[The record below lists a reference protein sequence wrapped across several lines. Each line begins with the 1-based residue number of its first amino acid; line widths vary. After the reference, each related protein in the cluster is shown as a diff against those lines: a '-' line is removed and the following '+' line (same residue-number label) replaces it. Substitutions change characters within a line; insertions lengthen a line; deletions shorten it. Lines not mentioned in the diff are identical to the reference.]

1 MEQAGTKS
9 VSSPYQVQ
17 CNSVQLVRR
26 KTGFGRDLVP
36 GELVH
41 SGSVIQIENTRV
53 VNKSGKG
60 TNRLIFNVGGNEY
73 RILCKYQFGKK
84 MVHLFVLWIGTH
96 AEYDKLCAE
105 GKQYTIE
112 KY

>member
-1 MEQAGTKS
+1 MKVHLIKAKT
-9 VSSPYQVQ
+9 
-17 CNSVQLVRR
+17 VRGYA
-26 KTGFGRDLVP
+26 KK
-36 GELVH
+36 H
-41 SGSVIQIENTRV
+41 SGSVASFENWI
-53 VNKSGKG
+53 NKVKKADWEIPQDMMQTFATTTIDILGKG
-60 TNRLIFNVGGNEY
+60 SSRVMFDVGGNNY

-96 AEYDKLCAE
+96 AEYDKLCAN

>member
-1 MEQAGTKS
+1 MKVHLIKART
-9 VSSPYQVQ
+9 
-17 CNSVQLVRR
+17 VR
-26 KTGFGRDLVP
+26 KYAIQ
-36 GELVH
+36 H
-41 SGSVIQIENTRV
+41 SGSVSSFENWI
-53 VNKSGKG
+53 NKVKKADWDIPQDMMQTFATVDTLGKG
-60 TNRLIFNVGGNEY
+60 SNRVMFDVGGNNY

-96 AEYDKLCAE
+96 AEYDKLCAN

>member
-1 MEQAGTKS
+1 MKVHLIKAKT
-9 VSSPYQVQ
+9 
-17 CNSVQLVRR
+17 VR
-26 KTGFGRDLVP
+26 KYAKQHGGAVASF
-36 GELVH
+36 
-41 SGSVIQIENTRV
+41 ENWI
-53 VNKSGKG
+53 NKVKESDWKIPQDMMRTFATVDILGKG
-60 TNRLIFNVGGNEY
+60 SKRVMFDVGGHNY

-96 AEYDKLCAE
+96 AEYDRLWAN